1 MALSQIGNA
10 AGEAAHDAGAS
21 RQREP
26 FVPHPAAPHP
36 AAPQPAAPPTASPA
50 RAAVDGPPVT
60 PPAVARTLAARA
72 QVARPV
78 EPSGAT
84 ADLLLDAIRRS
95 LAPGDPVARLLATWP
110 APAVRAVAVTR
121 RTRHAERT

>member
-10 AGEAAHDAGAS
+10 AGKAAHDAGPS

-26 FVPHPAAPHP
+26 FVPHPAAP
-36 AAPQPAAPPTASPA
+36 PTASPA
-50 RAAVDGPPVT
+50 RPAVDGPPVT

-121 RTRHAERT
+121 RTRHAERA